1 MERARF
7 ERAMRPLAIRAAA
20 GPAAR
25 PWPATRTRAPLR
37 LLGRFRRGRLRRYR
51 RPSTRR
57 RSPARWHADA
67 GRIGWSGRWFRRE
80 ATDAPAEAAVAVLAG
95 HGAGRPSVV
104 RRLPVSERRD
114 ETDAAPGVEAGPVGL
129 RLGALDEVLVH
140 AEAVRAAR
148 SGQLAGAV

>member
-1 MERARF
+1 MNLSLGASVVRERQTQRAAATGLKTGDSGRFANEGRDRGIKLAGRRRMERARF

-67 GRIGWSGRWFRRE
+67 GRIGWSGRWFRRD
-80 ATDAPAEAAVAVLAG
+80 ATDA
-95 HGAGRPSVV
+95 
-104 RRLPVSERRD
+104 
-114 ETDAAPGVEAGPVGL
+114 
-129 RLGALDEVLVH
+129 
-140 AEAVRAAR
+140 
-148 SGQLAGAV
+148 